1 MRFSDCVSWN
11 YRRGSYVV
19 WQKTNFNKKNIICEA
34 KNLYILLVLLLIT
47 ISLLI
52 SVSINFLQIKHKA
65 KKKAFITMLRHKW
78 PIIKCITNMDSND
91 ELKNTDIKNLT
102 CYYFDDI
109 IKIADFNL
117 DNSLKEEKS
126 YNNIF
131 VYNIAYKTLINA
143 NII

>member
-1 MRFSDCVSWN
+1 
-11 YRRGSYVV
+11 
-19 WQKTNFNKKNIICEA
+19 
-34 KNLYILLVLLLIT
+34 
-47 ISLLI
+47 
-52 SVSINFLQIKHKA
+52 
-65 KKKAFITMLRHKW
+65 
-78 PIIKCITNMDSND
+78 MDSND
-91 ELKNTDIKNLT
+91 ELKNADIKNLT

-143 NII
+143 NVI

>member
-1 MRFSDCVSWN
+1 
-11 YRRGSYVV
+11 
-19 WQKTNFNKKNIICEA
+19 
-34 KNLYILLVLLLIT
+34 
-47 ISLLI
+47 
-52 SVSINFLQIKHKA
+52 
-65 KKKAFITMLRHKW
+65 
-78 PIIKCITNMDSND
+78 MDSND

-109 IKIADFNL
+109 IKIVDFNL